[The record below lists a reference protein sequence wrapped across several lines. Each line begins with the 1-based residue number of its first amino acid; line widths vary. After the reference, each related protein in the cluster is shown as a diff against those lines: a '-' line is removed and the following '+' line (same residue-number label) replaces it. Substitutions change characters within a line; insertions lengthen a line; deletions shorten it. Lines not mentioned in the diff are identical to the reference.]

1 MSGSAKQEIVA
12 GDPCWHVTI
21 REVAWSSC
29 NRQGKLGFALE
40 IEDPVFVALEWWV
53 VEGKN
58 NNRGGCCCCCCC
70 YCLLSSSLL
79 LFWSQRGGNLHTC
92 TMCSKTS
99 YSIRMEYEERLGGGR
114 MGMGIMYASYASYAL
129 VAWYKYRP
137 RPRNVMME
145 SWNHGLSNTLTKKQL
160 VERGYALL
168 AAGSRVGTRE
178 SVRACESEKIV
189 CVCLSMASPAEL
201 TSSTCH
207 LHCSTYGTHYLGTV
221 FAVNPTTTAS
231 TFDIA
236 QLLQTG
242 TCIFIEHHNPRST
255 ATTTRVQGGG

>member
-1 MSGSAKQEIVA
+1 VVAVVVVVVIVCCRRRYCCF
-12 GDPCWHVTI
+12 GH
-21 REVAWSSC
+21 RGEV
-29 NRQGKLGFALE
+29 
-40 IEDPVFVALEWWV
+40 
-53 VEGKN
+53 
-58 NNRGGCCCCCCC
+58 
-70 YCLLSSSLL
+70 
-79 LFWSQRGGNLHTC
+79 TC
-92 TMCSKTS
+92 TLARCVAK
-99 YSIRMEYEERLGGGR
+99 RLIPFEWNMRKDWEGGGWEWELC
-114 MGMGIMYASYASYAL
+114 MLLMLLMHWWHGI
-129 VAWYKYRP
+129 KYRP

-145 SWNHGLSNTLTKKQL
+145 SWNHGLSNTLTKKQR